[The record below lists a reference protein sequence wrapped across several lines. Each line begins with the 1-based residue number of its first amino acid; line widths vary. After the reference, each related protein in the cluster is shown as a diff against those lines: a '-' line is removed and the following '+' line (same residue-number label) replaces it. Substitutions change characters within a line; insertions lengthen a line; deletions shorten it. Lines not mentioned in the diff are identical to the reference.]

1 MGLKGFAAGSSF
13 GDVFTEAEK
22 QGLVTMVVGNDEFF
36 RRHRRNN
43 TFTAKDACCLVGNT
57 LYVRR
62 WGNPGVTLNFLKARS
77 QTTQIPNS

>member
-43 TFTAKDACCLVGNT
+43 AFTA
-57 LYVRR
+57 
-62 WGNPGVTLNFLKARS
+62 S